1 MSATATHPIVTCNLT
16 GKLSTSP
23 QIDAWV
29 GDLDQAERDSV
40 TLFLTYFPE
49 TPTADEIR
57 KRAKNLAGI
66 AERWVQRMGL
76 PPETPVLI
84 DAPGFLVATL
94 ARRLM
99 AVGLKPVF
107 AVLERNYLDNTD
119 TLRFVEYVG

>member
-1 MSATATHPIVTCNLT
+1 MNATATHPTVTVNLT
-16 GKLSTSP
+16 GKLSTSA

-29 GDLDQAERDSV
+29 GDLDQDERDTV
-40 TLFLTYFPE
+40 RILLNYFPE

-57 KRAKNLAGI
+57 KRAKRLASV
-66 AERWVQRMGL
+66 AEGWVQRMEL
-76 PPETPVLI
+76 PLGTPVLI

-94 ARRLM
+94 ARRLQ

-107 AVLERNYLDNTD
+107 AVVERNYLDNTD